1 MSPGPAVVG
10 VGNAHLDRTHV
21 VTSIPGPDEGAY
33 ALDSHAAVGGVAAN
47 VATGLARLGHDA
59 GVIARLGDD
68 ADGRQVREEL
78 DRDGLDV
85 ERLRLVADE
94 TSSYTLVLRTPEG
107 QRAIVGGGESSLR
120 LRLRAPD
127 TAYLRGTTVA
137 VTSGYTPAIVLQ
149 ALLDRAIDPRPAVV
163 VDLAGTMDELRAR
176 GYTET
181 LLDRLLPQA
190 ALVVGSEP
198 AVASYTDTD
207 SNTDADSD
215 SATGSGTSTGTAT
228 VAALRDRGV
237 DRGAITRGADGAQLW
252 DGETV
257 VDLPAFDVTVA
268 DTTGAGDAFTAG
280 LIDRLICRD
289 CPLRAAGEFAAA
301 AAALSCT
308 AVGARG
314 GLPTREAVEA
324 FLRGR

>member
-1 MSPGPAVVG
+1 MSPAVVG

-33 ALDSHAAVGGVAAN
+33 ALDSHTIVGGVAAN
-47 VATGLARLGHDA
+47 VATGLARLGHDT

-68 ADGRQVREEL
+68 ADGRQVQKEL
-78 DRDGLDV
+78 KRDGLDV

-94 TSSYTLVLRTPEG
+94 ASSYTLVLRTPDG

-127 TAYLRGTTVA
+127 TAYLGGATVA

-149 ALLDRAIDPRPAVV
+149 ALLDRTIDPRPAVV

-176 GYTET
+176 GYTEAV
-181 LLDRLLPQA
+181 LDRLLPRA
-190 ALVVGSEP
+190 ALVVGSAS
-198 AVASYTDTD
+198 AVASYAGTD
-207 SNTDADSD
+207 
-215 SATGSGTSTGTAT
+215 TAT

-237 DRGAITRGADGAQLW
+237 DQGAITRGADGAQLW
-252 DGETV
+252 NSETV

-280 LIDRLICRD
+280 LIDGLVCRD
-289 CPLRAAGEFAAA
+289 CRLRAAGEFAAA
-301 AAALSCT
+301 AAALNCT
-308 AVGARG
+308 TVGARP
-314 GLPTREAVEA
+314 GLPTRKAVEA
-324 FLRGR
+324 FLRAQ